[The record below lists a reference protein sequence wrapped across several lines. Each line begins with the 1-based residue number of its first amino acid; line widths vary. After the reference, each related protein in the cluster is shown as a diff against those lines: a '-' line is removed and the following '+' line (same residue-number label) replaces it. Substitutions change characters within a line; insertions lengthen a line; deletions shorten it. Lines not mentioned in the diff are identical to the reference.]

1 MSSDTAIDFGP
12 VLPPLD
18 FSGKE
23 LRENEK
29 GGASTMFGEEYKFMH
44 SFVWQT

>member
-1 MSSDTAIDFGP
+1 MSSGTVIEFGL

-18 FSGKE
+18 FSGNE

-29 GGASTMFGEEYKFMH
+29 GGASATFGEADKFVRI
-44 SFVWQT
+44 FGWQT